1 MLVRPAMKRLFCMK
15 EKMASVASLPRPC
28 LIITVFFCESLHCY
42 VVLVFILNHSFYVPT
57 TSAVPPVSSL
67 IFHPRKIEVLWSQT
81 VREKNRTL
89 KNQGRQI
96 KCERTGYESTTEN
109 VTWPLRTT
117 SKHETNIHA
126 LWGALICTEHCS
138 KKTKTN
144 KRADTQS
151 LWTCGSN
158 TGLKIQCKI
167 LKIERGIAEMPFFRN
182 YLIYT

>member
-1 MLVRPAMKRLFCMK
+1 MANYDVELNTHTKKCFVLFFWHPMLVRPAMKRLFCMK

-96 KCERTGYESTTEN
+96 KCERTGYESTTQ
-109 VTWPLRTT
+109 
-117 SKHETNIHA
+117 
-126 LWGALICTEHCS
+126 
-138 KKTKTN
+138 
-144 KRADTQS
+144 KRH
-151 LWTCGSN
+151 
-158 TGLKIQCKI
+158 
-167 LKIERGIAEMPFFRN
+167 PRN
-182 YLIYT
+182 